1 MEYASNAKANTG
13 IALSSVGLGLGA
25 LNSIGGIGS
34 MLMGG
39 CNNRGGWG
47 GGWGYA
53 PFATQ
58 HDLDRSD
65 AFNHELQG
73 RDIVIASLNAE
84 KVSNQHDIELYKQF
98 RIDLNNALEP
108 IRQDIR
114 TLEKRAGEQDVYNA
128 VNTTTVCCIKEQ
140 IAQLQGLTVTK
151 IPNESITPGWVS

>member
-25 LNSIGGIGS
+25 LNSLGGIGS

-39 CNNRGGWG
+39 CNRGGWG
-47 GGWGYA
+47 GYA

-65 AFNHELQG
+65 AFNHELQN
-73 RDIVIASLNAE
+73 RDIMIASLNAE
-84 KVSNQHDIELYKQF
+84 RVSDQHDIELYKQF
-98 RIDLNNALEP
+98 RVDLNNALEP

-114 TLEKRAGEQDVYNA
+114 ALEKRAAEQDVYNG
-128 VNTTTVCCIKEQ
+128 VNTATICGIKEQ
-140 IAQLQGLTVTK
+140 IKVLQGLTVIK
-151 IPNESITPGWVS
+151 IPNESITPGWDDAT